1 MTEVQTGRVRSGH
14 FSEED
19 WVDYARRQ
27 GGDQHGLEQHLAA
40 GCRRCGRTLR
50 FWEGV
55 HGLAVQE
62 SSYRPPEG
70 VVGRAK
76 AQFALRPPAIPTRL
90 ARTVSLIFDGFRQ
103 PLPVGVRAAGPAPV
117 QLVYKAGHYM
127 VMLRVEPTADSDRL
141 SVVGQILDEAN
152 PKKSLQDLAV
162 LVLKGGEAVERT
174 LTNHLG
180 EFQLESEQA
189 ESLRISV
196 GVPEIGSLTVPL
208 PFGGGGTIDQPTKVA
223 RESGRK
229 MGRKAVRKTK
239 ARHA

>member
-1 MTEVQTGRVRSGH
+1 
-14 FSEED
+14 
-19 WVDYARRQ
+19 VDFARRQ
-27 GGDQHGLEQHLAA
+27 GGDQHGLEQHVAA

-50 FWEGV
+50 FWEVV

-76 AQFALRPPAIPTRL
+76 AEFALRPPAIRTRL
-90 ARTVSLIFDGFRQ
+90 TSLIFDGFRQ
-103 PLPVGVRAAGPAPV
+103 PLAVGVRAAGPAPV
-117 QLVYKAGHYM
+117 QLIYKAGHYM
-127 VMLRVEPTADSDRL
+127 VMLRVEPTGGSDRL

-180 EFQLESEQA
+180 EFQLESEPT

-208 PFGGGGTIDQPTKVA
+208 PFGDGGASEQPAKVA
-223 RESGRK
+223 RGSGGK
-229 MGRKAVRKTK
+229 TSRKAVRKTK
-239 ARHA
+239 ARQA